1 MKIAKRQLRRIIK
14 EEKARLLTEDSINA
28 AEDRLFA
35 AIDDFVQVVDEE
47 LGYDVPLHVL
57 RRQVDD
63 VVGSAFAQFEADQK
77 AEDDLRS

>member
-1 MKIAKRQLRRIIK
+1 MKITKRQLRRIIN

-77 AEDDLRS
+77 AEDSLRS

>member
-1 MKIAKRQLRRIIK
+1 MKITKRQLKRIIK
-14 EEKARLLTEDSINA
+14 EEKTRLLTEDSINA

-57 RRQVDD
+57 RHQVDD
-63 VVGSAFAQFEADQK
+63 VVGMAFAQFKADQK
-77 AEDDLRS
+77 AEDSLRS